1 MGSLSCMC
9 LCMPDAAAPISKTLL
24 VADENGQIVV
34 RSRSRDTTRE
44 TSTAVIS
51 DAWGGDEEGGGD
63 PKQLWLLAPARGAV
77 QGEYVLQKGRDNF
90 NQPLWRQQK
99 GSGWLFSSAP
109 APDGFWRFA
118 NSDVELADRLG
129 PIQSA
134 QPHDGAAPQKVAS
147 WQYYDGSGW
156 HDDTSILVLDSQE
169 KFLAA
174 AKKQSS
180 SASEEHPPSLWLLA
194 PRYPNL
200 QGEYRKQETRRE
212 RGQPVWR
219 QVGGEGWIFSTSKRR
234 WFITDDEAGIIQSGG
249 VMASV
254 APHNDAPPNKI
265 EHWQFFN
272 DGSWQPDA
280 TILLTDKQAEAERLL
295 AEQQREALLRS
306 ETAPERVWIICPP
319 KPLIQGEY
327 ARQPGR
333 IERGHAV
340 WRQAGG
346 SGILYSNGLGGLWC
360 VATKEAD
367 VQKNLGVLQCS
378 TPHQGRPPHEME
390 AWQYADGSTWR
401 LHKEMRITD
410 QREEGLAALA
420 EQEAL
425 ARRRADLAP
434 SHLWLKAASKV
445 ALQGEYIKVPN
456 RLERGQAL
464 WQQAAGPGWLYST
477 SGGRWFVTDREE
489 GVASNTGLLA
499 SNALHQGRLPQ
510 ETEKWQEF
518 VDGAWQLAP
527 SVLVVADVEC
537 LHIRGISMTAE
548 MEGDLEVPAPH

>member
-1 MGSLSCMC
+1 MARRSLSTPE
-9 LCMPDAAAPISKTLL
+9 LTGTYTDT
-24 VADENGQIVV
+24 VEAD
-34 RSRSRDTTRE
+34 
-44 TSTAVIS
+44 
-51 DAWGGDEEGGGD
+51 DEGH

-109 APDGFWRFA
+109 DGFWRFA

-134 QPHDGAAPQKVAS
+134 QPHAGVAPYKVAR
-147 WQYYDGSGW
+147 WQYHDGSDW
-156 HDDTSILVLDSQE
+156 HDDASISVLASQIE
-169 KFLAA
+169 FTNAM
-174 AKKQSS
+174 AKKQC
-180 SASEEHPPSLWLLA
+180 ASGDEEHPPSLWLLS
-194 PRYPNL
+194 PRYANL

-219 QVGGEGWIFSTSKRR
+219 QVGGEGWIFSTSKGR
-234 WFITDDEAGIIQSGG
+234 WFVTDDEAGIAQSGG

-254 APHNDAPPNKI
+254 APHNGSPPNKV

-280 TILLTDKQAEAERLL
+280 AILLTEKQAEAERLL

-306 ETAPERVWIICPP
+306 GAAPDRVWIVCPP

-327 ARQPGR
+327 TRQPGR
-333 IERGHAV
+333 IERGHPV
-340 WRQAGG
+340 WRQVGG

-378 TPHQGRPPHEME
+378 NAHQGRPPHEME

-401 LHKEMRITD
+401 LHKDLRVTD

-420 EQEAL
+420 EQVG
-425 ARRRADLAP
+425 RA
-434 SHLWLKAASKV
+434 
-445 ALQGEYIKVPN
+445 
-456 RLERGQAL
+456 
-464 WQQAAGPGWLYST
+464 
-477 SGGRWFVTDREE
+477 SGTV
-489 GVASNTGLLA
+489 
-499 SNALHQGRLPQ
+499 
-510 ETEKWQEF
+510 
-518 VDGAWQLAP
+518 
-527 SVLVVADVEC
+527 
-537 LHIRGISMTAE
+537 
-548 MEGDLEVPAPH
+548 